1 MKNAIVRR
9 LRAVRGALG
18 EDIRFVFRAVQP
30 GALVPQAS
38 NAWRAQRGLP
48 GIAVGLLRGWLFEHF
63 LHPWVSPNL
72 VST

>member
-18 EDIRFVFRAVQP
+18 EDLRFVFRAAQP
-30 GALVPQAS
+30 GVLVPQAP

-48 GIAVGLLRGWLFEHF
+48 ELAVGLLRGWLFEHF
-63 LHPWVSPNL
+63 LHP
-72 VST
+72 